1 MLLALTSCGDK
12 TENPFTQL
20 NRQLDRDSLS
30 LQEIQQRYPE
40 KLWAD
45 FYWCDSMLQY
55 LPEEN
60 IKDCFDVLNL
70 AQAYLGQFDVMLP
83 IMNRDLSYIRRQ
95 LVNLQYDI
103 DHQLV
108 SDSLSAIYLQD
119 ETAAADTLHYRVLY
133 FQDRFSQQE
142 KALHSLKKDIR
153 KLTAK

>member
-30 LQEIQQRYPE
+30 LLEIQQRYPE

-45 FYWCDSMLQY
+45 FHWCDSMLQY

-60 IKDCFDVLNL
+60 IQNCFDALNL

-83 IMNRDLSYIRRQ
+83 IMNRDLSFIRRQ

-103 DHQLV
+103 EHQLV

-153 KLTAK
+153 KQTAK